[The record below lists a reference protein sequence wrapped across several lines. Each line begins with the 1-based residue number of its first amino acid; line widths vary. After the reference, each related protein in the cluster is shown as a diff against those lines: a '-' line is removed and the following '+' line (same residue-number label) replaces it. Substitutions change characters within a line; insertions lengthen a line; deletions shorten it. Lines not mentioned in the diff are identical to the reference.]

1 MIDLRGFAEK
11 LYVSGTAQE
20 AEFAKEILDYIDSD
34 MTEAYGLLVDEIE
47 VQGGVACKGKT
58 PIKIIEFLG
67 DRDCVLADID
77 DMISE
82 HAEFLKMAGIE
93 AVDVDDIIRALLER
107 LPTEWDL

>member
-1 MIDLRGFAEK
+1 MDLRDFAEK

-20 AEFAKEILDYIDSD
+20 AEFAKEILEYIDSD
-34 MTEAYGLLVDEIE
+34 MTENYHGLCEEIE
-47 VQGGVACKGKT
+47 VQGGEACEGKT

-82 HAEFLKMAGIE
+82 YAEPLKMAGIE
-93 AVDVDDIIRALLER
+93 AVDVDDIIRTLLER